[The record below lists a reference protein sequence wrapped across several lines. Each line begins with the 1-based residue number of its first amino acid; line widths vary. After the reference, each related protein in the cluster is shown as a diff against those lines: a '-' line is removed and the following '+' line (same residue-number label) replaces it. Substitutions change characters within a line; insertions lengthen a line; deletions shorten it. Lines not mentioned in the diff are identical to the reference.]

1 MKLLNQSLKFI
12 SFYMLII
19 ISIWALIFFFSIY
32 KEIKSSADE
41 GLDNYKRQIVAQAFY
56 DTSILENNNF
66 DDGFFTI
73 NQIEDKRAIRY
84 KDRYSDTI
92 MRMQDSDDLVPELE
106 PARMLSTVF
115 EMDDKYYEL
124 KVIHSMIEEDDLVK
138 QLFWNTT
145 WLYTALFITIII
157 INNFV
162 LKRLW
167 QPFYVYL
174 NKLKHYKIGSSKTK
188 PSINSKTTEFNDLH
202 HAVDTLLEHNLTVFE
217 QQKQFISNASHELQT
232 PLAIVINKLE
242 LLIESGELDSNN
254 AKVVG
259 ETVEIVERLTRINKS
274 LLLLSRIENNQ
285 FMDNQSVSINQI
297 TKSNIEDLREVSDF
311 KRIKISLSE
320 ENDLETIIDPSLAN
334 IIISNLIRNAIFHN
348 HPDGLIEVSIQNN
361 IFRICNTG
369 KKEQLNEENLFSR
382 FYKSDSS
389 SSGLGLGLAIVKAI
403 CNMYGY
409 TISYNY
415 ESNMHCFEI
424 IFNQ

>member
-32 KEIKSSADE
+32 KEIRSSADE

-145 WLYTALFITIII
+145 
-157 INNFV
+157 
-162 LKRLW
+162 
-167 QPFYVYL
+167 
-174 NKLKHYKIGSSKTK
+174 
-188 PSINSKTTEFNDLH
+188 
-202 HAVDTLLEHNLTVFE
+202 
-217 QQKQFISNASHELQT
+217 
-232 PLAIVINKLE
+232 
-242 LLIESGELDSNN
+242 
-254 AKVVG
+254 
-259 ETVEIVERLTRINKS
+259 
-274 LLLLSRIENNQ
+274 
-285 FMDNQSVSINQI
+285 
-297 TKSNIEDLREVSDF
+297 
-311 KRIKISLSE
+311 
-320 ENDLETIIDPSLAN
+320 
-334 IIISNLIRNAIFHN
+334 
-348 HPDGLIEVSIQNN
+348 
-361 IFRICNTG
+361 
-369 KKEQLNEENLFSR
+369 
-382 FYKSDSS
+382 
-389 SSGLGLGLAIVKAI
+389 
-403 CNMYGY
+403 
-409 TISYNY
+409 
-415 ESNMHCFEI
+415 
-424 IFNQ
+424 